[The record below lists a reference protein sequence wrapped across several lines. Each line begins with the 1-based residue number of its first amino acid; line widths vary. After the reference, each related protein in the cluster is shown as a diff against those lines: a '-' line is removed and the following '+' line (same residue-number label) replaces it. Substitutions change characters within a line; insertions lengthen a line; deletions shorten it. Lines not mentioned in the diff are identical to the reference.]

1 MKVAVRVVPGAKMQQ
16 VQAALDGS
24 LKVWLRAEA
33 KEGKAN
39 KVLVEL
45 LADYYG
51 VSKSLVRIVSG
62 SKIKNKI
69 VEVENG
75 TD

>member
-1 MKVAVRVVPGAKMQQ
+1 MQQ
-16 VQAALDGS
+16 VQAALDGT

-39 KVLVEL
+39 KALIEL
-45 LADYYG
+45 LADYYE

-62 SKIKNKI
+62 LKVKNKI
-69 VEVENG
+69 VEI
-75 TD
+75 DK

>member
-1 MKVAVRVVPGAKMQQ
+1 MKVAVRVVPGAKIKQI
-16 VQAALDGS
+16 QAALDGS
-24 LKVWLRAEA
+24 LKVWLKVEA

-39 KVLVEL
+39 KALIEL

-62 SKIKNKI
+62 LKIKNKI
-69 VEVENG
+69 VEI
-75 TD
+75 DK

>member
-16 VQAALDGS
+16 VQAALDGT

-39 KVLVEL
+39 KALIEL
-45 LADYYG
+45 LADYYE

-62 SKIKNKI
+62 LKVKNKI
-69 VEVENG
+69 VEI
-75 TD
+75 DK

>member
-16 VQAALDGS
+16 VQAALDGT

-39 KVLVEL
+39 KALIEL

-51 VSKSLVRIVSG
+51 VNKSSVRIVSG
-62 SKIKNKI
+62 LKIKNKI
-69 VEVENG
+69 VEI
-75 TD
+75 DK

>member
-1 MKVAVRVVPGAKMQQ
+1 MKVSVRVVPGSKRQQ
-16 VQAALDGS
+16 IQAALDGS

-39 KVLVEL
+39 KALIDL

-51 VSKSLVRIVSG
+51 VSKSMVHIVSG
-62 SKIKNKI
+62 LKIKSKI
-69 VEVENG
+69 VEI
-75 TD
+75 DK

>member
-16 VQAALDGS
+16 VQAALDGT
-24 LKVWLRAEA
+24 LKVWLRADA

-39 KVLVEL
+39 KALIEL

-62 SKIKNKI
+62 LKIKNKI
-69 VEVENG
+69 VEI
-75 TD
+75 DK

>member
-16 VQAALDGS
+16 VQAALDGT

-39 KVLVEL
+39 RALIEF

-62 SKIKNKI
+62 LKIKNKI
-69 VEVENG
+69 LEI
-75 TD
+75 DK

>member
-16 VQAALDGS
+16 VQAALDGT
-24 LKVWLRAEA
+24 LKVWLCAEA

-39 KVLVEL
+39 KALIEF

-69 VEVENG
+69 VEI
-75 TD
+75 DK